1 MNSAAQELVVKARK
15 VIGLQILIGGLVVAG
30 FFLGKGTLG
39 ALSAAYGS
47 VISIILA
54 WLLSRGV
61 VQAGNSAQQ
70 SSKKSTAIL
79 YMGAV
84 QRFLLVLALF
94 GFGLAFLKLEP
105 LAVVIGFALSQLAF
119 TIMVVKHGR

>member
-1 MNSAAQELVVKARK
+1 LNSSAQDLRIKARK
-15 VIGLQILIGGLVVAG
+15 VIGLQAIIGGLVVAG
-30 FFLGKGTLG
+30 FFVGEGVSG

-47 VISIILA
+47 AISIFLA
-54 WLLSRGV
+54 YLLSREV
-61 VQAGNSAQQ
+61 VRAGNTVQQ
-70 SSKKSTAIL
+70 DTRKSTMML

-105 LAVVIGFALSQLAF
+105 MASVIGFALPQLAF
-119 TIMVVKHGR
+119 MILALSYGR

>member
-1 MNSAAQELVVKARK
+1 MNTSAQELIVKARK
-15 VIGLQILIGGLVVAG
+15 VIGLQLLIGGLVVAG
-30 FFLGKGTLG
+30 FFLGTGVLG
-39 ALSAAYGS
+39 ALSAGYGS
-47 VISIILA
+47 AISIILA

-61 VQAGNSAQQ
+61 AQAGNTVQH

-94 GFGLAFLKLEP
+94 GGGIAFLKLEP
-105 LAVVIGFALSQLAF
+105 LAMVIGFVLSQLAF
-119 TIMVVKHGR
+119 MIMAVKHGR